1 MRARL
6 EKRMTAFQ
14 RVESLLGL
22 MGEELEPR
30 PEKVRFMAQF
40 DVLYARDLST
50 EALLQLEQQLG
61 IGPVRELRHWV
72 RAGQLLL

>member
-22 MGEELEPR
+22 MGGELEPR

-72 RAGQLLL
+72 RAGRLLL